1 MIAAPDFDS
10 LIARG
15 WDEHAAQPA
24 AVAARLAG
32 EVPALVDDESR
43 LIALARLAHHVHGE
57 HLAQWAQGV
66 AFQQRLAMLPAHRA
80 DGESGAAVRRH
91 IAALNLAAGGDA
103 VDAVDGVDAPG
114 DAAALTRSDR
124 VRVGA
129 MAAASLVMHDT
140 PRSMALFTQA
150 MADFDSAALPDTDP
164 AVRALA
170 VTGNNLAAEL
180 EERPQRSADES
191 ALMLLAAQAGRRFW
205 ALAGGW
211 LETGRAEYRL
221 SNSWRVHG
229 DAAMARQH
237 AAACLAI
244 VAANGNAPLE
254 LFFGWE
260 ALALAEAAAGDAD
273 AARAAAARGRQAFDA
288 LPADDQTWCRATL
301 DRLPGGGPAEAPH

>member
-1 MIAAPDFDS
+1 MNAPLDFDS

-24 AVAARLAG
+24 AVAARLAD
-32 EVPALVDDESR
+32 EAPALVDDESR

-80 DGESGAAVRRH
+80 DGESGAALRRH
-91 IAALNLAAGGDA
+91 IAALNLAGGLDET
-103 VDAVDGVDAPG
+103 G
-114 DAAALTRSDR
+114 DAAALTQSDR

-205 ALAGGW
+205 GLTGGW
-211 LETGRAEYRL
+211 LETERAEYRL

-229 DAAMARQH
+229 DAAMARHH

-244 VAANGNAPLE
+244 VAAHGNAPLE
-254 LFFGWE
+254 LFFGHE
-260 ALALAEAAAGDAD
+260 ALALAEAASGDAD
-273 AARAAAARGRQAFDA
+273 AARAAAARARLAFDA
-288 LPADDQTWCRATL
+288 LSADDQTWCRATL
-301 DRLPGGGPAEAPH
+301 DRLPGGGETEAPH